1 MSIIDF
7 NQLFADLKNGVETL
21 ARSSL
26 KDYEGEAKAD
36 GQQAITDL
44 KTDLVQW
51 TKELE
56 TGSITK
62 EDLED
67 LLQEEE
73 ALDKMIALKQAGLAE
88 VHIDEFRNDLI
99 TMIVSTVTKLI

>member
-1 MSIIDF
+1 MAIINFD
-7 NQLFADLKNGVETL
+7 QLFSDLKSGVETL
-21 ARSSL
+21 ASNSY
-26 KDYEGEAKAD
+26 KDYAAEAKSD

-44 KTDLVQW
+44 KNNLIQW

-56 TGSITK
+56 TGSLTK

-73 ALDKMIALKQAGLAE
+73 ALDKMVALKQAGLAE
-88 VHIDEFRNDLI
+88 VHVDRFRNDII
-99 TMIVSTVTKLI
+99 TMIVTTVTKMI